1 MRTTGAFGSHVSG
14 RWVMLLLPMIGAATA
29 LGEEVRPWDLT
40 LQLFSE
46 YDSNVALAG
55 QTTNFAGSADSLG
68 GGFALAG
75 TYRFVQNDTWEIG
88 AGGRFIQTYYFES
101 DVDNF
106 NLTSLSP
113 SAYVNY
119 LFDLGG
125 LPMTAQGAYSF
136 RQDWLGE
143 ADFQSSNDLQ
153 FSLETF
159 PIQRL
164 RTRVLYGVSF
174 DEFAE
179 DGPNPAVTSRDD
191 TQHRVGADAT
201 YYLTDEQSIGGTVQ
215 YRHNDAEGANFTF
228 DSWLVSG
235 QFNTRIVGPLSG
247 ELSGGYSNEDYT
259 RFTTTP
265 QRTQDNFFVRATLY
279 LAISREVMVN
289 AYYSY
294 LHMEGS
300 TDQFTLDRNIVGVG
314 LTYRP

>member
-1 MRTTGAFGSHVSG
+1 MGDRVFRGSHVLWYSAL
-14 RWVMLLLPMIGAATA
+14 LLLPLFGTATY
-29 LGEEVRPWDLT
+29 GEEVRPWELT

-46 YDSNVALAG
+46 YDSNVSLAG
-55 QTTNFAGSADSLG
+55 NTTTFAGSADSLG
-68 GGFALAG
+68 AGVALAG
-75 TYRFVQNDTWEIG
+75 TYRFVQNDSWEVG

-113 SAYVNY
+113 SAYVDYFFN
-119 LFDLGG
+119 LGG
-125 LPMTAQGAYSF
+125 LPMTAEAAYSF

-143 ADFQSSNDLQ
+143 MDFENSNDLQ
-153 FSLETF
+153 FSLQTF
-159 PIQRL
+159 PINRL
-164 RTRVLYGVSF
+164 RTRILYGVSF

-179 DGPNPAVTSRDD
+179 DGPNPAVTSRDA

-201 YYLTDEQSIGGTVQ
+201 YFLSENQSIGGTVL
-215 YRHNDAEGANFTF
+215 YRHNDAEGMNFTF
-228 DSWLVSG
+228 DSWMISA
-235 QFNTRIVGPLSG
+235 QFNTHIAGPLSG

-265 QRTQDNFFVRATLY
+265 QRTQDNLFVCATLY

-294 LHMEGS
+294 LHMDGS